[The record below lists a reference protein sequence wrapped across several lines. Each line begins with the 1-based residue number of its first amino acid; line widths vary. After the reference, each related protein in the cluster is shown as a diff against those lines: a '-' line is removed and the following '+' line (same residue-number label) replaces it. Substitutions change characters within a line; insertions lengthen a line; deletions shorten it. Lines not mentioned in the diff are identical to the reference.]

1 MFLFR
6 RKNENNK
13 QPAADPTKA
22 EILRPDKNKKSKPEK
37 AKGQIVEAESVV
49 ETIEKAQADFPDKV
63 VSPASALKEEAAQN
77 PAVESALPLSG
88 VPDEVADSL
97 LTPGHQGFAKT
108 AVDPAAARPAAA
120 PDPAPATIPDP
131 KKAIQA
137 GEGKDNMF
145 SSLFGNAVEE
155 EENILDRLFKS
166 LPEISME
173 EILREAEEVK
183 SLIKEFSKSQVG

>member
-6 RKNENNK
+6 RKNENNV

-22 EILRPDKNKKSKPEK
+22 ELLRPDKNKKGPEK

-49 ETIEKAQADFPDKV
+49 ETIEKAQADFPVKV
-63 VSPASALKEEAAQN
+63 VIPASALKEEAAQN
-77 PAVESALPLSG
+77 PAVESALPVSG

-97 LTPGHQGFAKT
+97 LTPGHQGIAKT
-108 AVDPAAARPAAA
+108 VVDPAAARPAAA
-120 PDPAPATIPDP
+120 PDPAPATIPAP

-137 GEGKDNMF
+137 VEGKDNMF

>member
-6 RKNENNK
+6 RKNENNV

-22 EILRPDKNKKSKPEK
+22 ELLRPDKNKKGPEK

-49 ETIEKAQADFPDKV
+49 ETIEKAQADFPVKV
-63 VSPASALKEEAAQN
+63 VIPASALKEEAAQN
-77 PAVESALPLSG
+77 PAVESALPVSG

-97 LTPGHQGFAKT
+97 LTPGHQGIAKT